1 MISNNGGSKKLEK
14 TTEFEQSQLSSIGL
28 RKQEHEL
35 LRLVSLSPF
44 ISRSTIQLIY
54 PDSKADLERLKQRSL
69 LAVSKKGE
77 YALTRLGW
85 SFLSASRVL
94 QSSEPTSAT
103 STPHSQ
109 NPTTTVMVTADGRS
123 HIEGQLVM
131 SLSEKCAYAT
141 CGDVA
146 VDGVVVTLVN
156 SDGTLEHRTYCCEMH
171 AAFHMLSIAHEDAP
185 GMVTKEAVLDMV
197 SRSLD
202 GEPIVAV
209 TFDQPEVDD
218 EVEAILKRSYLAPG
232 GQA

>member
-1 MISNNGGSKKLEK
+1 MIGNNAGTKKLEK

-35 LRLVSLSPF
+35 LRLVSLRPF
-44 ISRSTIQLIY
+44 ISRASLQRIY
-54 PDSKADLERLKQRSL
+54 PDSMPDLERLRRRSL
-69 LAVSKKGE
+69 LAVSQKGE

-131 SLSEKCAYAT
+131 SLRCDYAT

-146 VDGVVVTLVN
+146 MDGVVVTLVN
-156 SDGTLEHRTYCCEMH
+156 SDGTAEHRTYCCEMH

-185 GMVTKEAVLDMV
+185 GIVTKEAVLDMV

>member
-1 MISNNGGSKKLEK
+1 MIGNNAGSKKLEK

-28 RKQEHEL
+28 RKQEYEL
-35 LRLVSLSPF
+35 LRLVSLRPF
-44 ISRSTIQLIY
+44 ISRSSLQLIY
-54 PDSKADLERLKQRSL
+54 PDSMPDLERLRRRHL
-69 LAVSKKGE
+69 VAVSPTGE
-77 YALTRLGW
+77 YALTRVGW
-85 SFLSASRVL
+85 SLLSASRIL

-103 STPHSQ
+103 SIPHSQ
-109 NPTTTVMVTADGRS
+109 DSTTTVMITADGRS

-131 SLSEKCAYAT
+131 SLRCAYAT

-146 VDGVVVTLVN
+146 MDGVVVTLVN
-156 SDGTLEHRTYCCEMH
+156 SDGTVEHRKYCCEMH

-185 GMVTKEAVLDMV
+185 GIVIKEAVLDMV

-209 TFDQPEVDD
+209 TFDQSEVDD
-218 EVEAILKRSYLAPG
+218 EVEAILKRSYLASG

>member
-1 MISNNGGSKKLEK
+1 MIGNNAGTKKLEK

-28 RKQEHEL
+28 RKQEYEL
-35 LRLVSLSPF
+35 LRLVSLRPF
-44 ISRSTIQLIY
+44 ISRLAIQLIY
-54 PDSKADLERLKQRSL
+54 PDSMPDLEKLKQRSL

-77 YALTRLGW
+77 HALTWSGW
-85 SFLSASRVL
+85 ALLSASRVL

-103 STPHSQ
+103 SIPHSQ
-109 NPTTTVMVTADGRS
+109 DSTTTVMVTAGGRS

-131 SLSEKCAYAT
+131 SLRCAYAT

-146 VDGVVVTLVN
+146 MDGIVVTFVN
-156 SDGTLEHRTYCCEMH
+156 SDGRLEHRTYCCEMH

-185 GMVTKEAVLDMV
+185 GIVTKEAVLDMV

-209 TFDQPEVDD
+209 TFDQSEVDD
-218 EVEAILKRSYLAPG
+218 DVEAILKRSYMVSG

>member
-1 MISNNGGSKKLEK
+1 MIGNNAGTKKLEK

-35 LRLVSLSPF
+35 LRLVSLRPF
-44 ISRSTIQLIY
+44 ISRSSLQRIY
-54 PDSKADLERLKQRSL
+54 PDSMPDLERLKQRSL
-69 LAVSKKGE
+69 IAVSKKGE
-77 YALTRLGW
+77 HALTRVGW
-85 SFLSASRVL
+85 SLLSASRVL

-103 STPHSQ
+103 SIPHPQ
-109 NPTTTVMVTADGRS
+109 NSTTIVMVTADGRS

-131 SLSEKCAYAT
+131 SLRCAYAT

-146 VDGVVVTLVN
+146 MDGVVVTLVN
-156 SDGTLEHRTYCCEMH
+156 SDGTVEHRTYCCEMH

-185 GMVTKEAVLDMV
+185 GIVTKEAVLDMV

-209 TFDQPEVDD
+209 TFDQSEVDH
-218 EVEAILKRSYLAPG
+218 EVEAILKKSYLASG